1 MKTSTANSSEENQR
15 ELVDIL
21 KHAAQ
26 RELAAGV
33 LKQAAHDLRR
43 FHRATSKI
51 ERELYLDA
59 YRWLTVD
66 ECSSPFSFLNVCQS
80 LNRVPESVR
89 QELIGDSS
97 FGAVDYWTQRCT
109 RAARQVRT
117 SFTQLFLSEHNAG
130 MPVRQAKAET

>member
-1 MKTSTANSSEENQR
+1 MKTSTANISEENQR

-43 FHRATSKI
+43 SHCATSKI
-51 ERELYLDA
+51 QRELYLDA
-59 YRWLTVD
+59 QRWLTAD
-66 ECSSPFSFLNVCQS
+66 ECSSLFSFVNVCQS
-80 LNRVPESVR
+80 LNLAPESVR

-97 FGAVDYWTQRCT
+97 VGAVNYWTQSCT
-109 RAARQVRT
+109 RAARRVRT
-117 SFTQLFLSEHNAG
+117 SVTQLFLSERNAG
-130 MPVRQAKAET
+130 MPIHHAGAET